1 MSALS
6 NASATESM
14 IGDWLDL
21 IGMDGVTVSDF
32 ETLQKELKELPGE
45 SLAPP

>member
-1 MSALS
+1 ML
-6 NASATESM
+6 EEGRM
-14 IGDWLDL
+14 RDL

-45 SLAPP
+45 SLALP